1 MNGYLRLGPARRG
14 RELAKV
20 FWGAALICAILLFL
34 RFAPAW
40 AEQFY
45 PVCIWNRLTGLYC
58 PGCGTLRAF
67 TALSHLDF
75 GGAFRCN
82 PFLFLLVLPLAVY
95 LCVIY
100 TIRAISGKWVPSLL
114 SSHKAVIPAAVII
127 VGVWIFRNVLG

>member
-1 MNGYLRLGPARRG
+1 MNGYLRLDPARRG
-14 RELAKV
+14 WELSKV
-20 FWGAALICAILLFL
+20 FFGAALICAALLFL

-67 TALSHLDF
+67 TALANLDF
-75 GGAFRCN
+75 GAAFRHN

-100 TIRAISGKWVPSLL
+100 VIRAISGKWVPSLL
-114 SSHKAVIPAAVII
+114 SSHKAVIPAAAII

>member
-1 MNGYLRLGPARRG
+1 MNGYLRLDPARRG
-14 RELAKV
+14 MELAKV
-20 FWGAALICAILLFL
+20 FLCAALICAIPLFL

-67 TALSHLDF
+67 TALAHFDF
-75 GGAFRCN
+75 GAAFRYN

-100 TIRAISGKWVPSLL
+100 IIRAISGKWVPSLL
-114 SSHKAVIPAAVII
+114 SSHKAVIPATAII
-127 VGVWIFRNVLG
+127 IGVWIFRNVLG

>member
-1 MNGYLRLGPARRG
+1 MNGDLGLTPARRRIEFSKAVLG
-14 RELAKV
+14 I
-20 FWGAALICAILLFL
+20 ALIFAVPLFL

-67 TALSHLDF
+67 TALARLDF
-75 GGAFRCN
+75 GGAFRYN

-100 TIRAISGKWVPSLL
+100 VIRAISGRWVPSLL
-114 SSHKAVIPAAVII
+114 SSPKSVLPVAVII
-127 VGVWIFRNVLG
+127 AGVWIFRNVFR